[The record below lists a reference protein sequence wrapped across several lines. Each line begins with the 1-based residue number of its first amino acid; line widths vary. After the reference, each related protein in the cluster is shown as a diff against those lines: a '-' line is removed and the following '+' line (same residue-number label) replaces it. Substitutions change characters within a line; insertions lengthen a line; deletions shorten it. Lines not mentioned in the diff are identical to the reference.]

1 MLWIVFQ
8 ILLVT
13 VVGSVILLVRKLV
26 GKQMNPR
33 VMACV
38 WVLFFGCALF
48 PVCLLKESVPYPSVQ
63 KEIRRGNVVEYEL
76 WTPHAFDTTRNLL
89 NEKRDE
95 KGLEKGIVLVWGV
108 GVLCS
113 LGWHLAVRCRMHGKI
128 HCEWMKSGRQVLPEK
143 RCREICGEGVQ
154 DFLLHGAPEKRNM
167 PVRITDGVGPAV
179 YGFLPAVYIPG
190 ALLADGEA
198 LRSVLLHEM
207 EHVRRRHAAV
217 MILMEIT
224 GSLYWFLP
232 YVNFLFFRCLREDME
247 YRCDYEVLHR
257 YEIHP
262 KEYALHYV
270 NAAVYGQT
278 VGNGLGFGK
287 GQLKKRVDYMLHTR
301 KHRKYSILALLL
313 VLLIL
318 VGGVL
323 GIYLYYRKP
332 DANGHSRAEIA
343 AAREVVIQYVNALEN
358 GDREEVL
365 ECLADEAELR
375 QSIEYDLEWLRFTV
389 YDLKYAPENVTYYYQ
404 YKVMEQYDF
413 EPQNWIFFEMDCDLA
428 MKYESYTVQTGWT
441 LVREQDTGQWE
452 IFQFYMF

>member
-33 VMACV
+33 VMACM
-38 WVLFFGCALF
+38 WGLFFGCALF
-48 PVCLLKESVPYPSVQ
+48 PVCLLKESMPYPSVQ
-63 KEIRRGNVVEYEL
+63 KEIRKGNVAEYEL

-128 HCEWMKSGRQVLPEK
+128 HREWMKSGGQVLPEK

-154 DFLLHGAPEKRNM
+154 DSLLHGASEKRNV
-167 PVRITDGVGPAV
+167 PVRITDGFGPAV

-198 LRSVLLHEM
+198 LRSVLLHEL

-257 YEIHP
+257 YEIYP

-358 GDREEVL
+358 
-365 ECLADEAELR
+365 
-375 QSIEYDLEWLRFTV
+375 
-389 YDLKYAPENVTYYYQ
+389 VTYYYQ